1 VQDSDTSDRRVRG
14 NDNSFGLAWEYSFF
28 IIDTMPLKRTSNSS
42 NKTGLPG
49 NLSDEDVYKMIMLH
63 RYQRKTCE
71 QLAQQFGITRSQA
84 YDLIARR
91 QVGGCCG

>member
-1 VQDSDTSDRRVRG
+1 MPVQR
-14 NDNSFGLAWEYSFF
+14 
-28 IIDTMPLKRTSNSS
+28 ISNSS
-42 NKTGLPG
+42 NKSHSKSVLPG

-63 RYQRKTCE
+63 RYQRKTCQ